1 MTGGIIGGGI
11 ALLLKGGFG
20 TAGAMVILFCI
31 FLLSCI
37 LLTQRSF
44 VSFFKKIVKDMKT
57 SREEWKK
64 AAQQKQLEREAAA
77 TEDILINLDEEE
89 TPDRTKSF
97 LKMKWISRMY

>member
-1 MTGGIIGGGI
+1 
-11 ALLLKGGFG
+11 
-20 TAGAMVILFCI
+20 
-31 FLLSCI
+31 
-37 LLTQRSF
+37 
-44 VSFFKKIVKDMKT
+44 MKT

-97 LKMKWISRMY
+97 LKMKNGKKKTTEKRRTEQCEEKVKELEERRSQKESAREKTIRQNQ

>member
-1 MTGGIIGGGI
+1 
-11 ALLLKGGFG
+11 
-20 TAGAMVILFCI
+20 
-31 FLLSCI
+31 
-37 LLTQRSF
+37 
-44 VSFFKKIVKDMKT
+44 MKT

-97 LKMKWISRMY
+97 LKMKNGKKKTTEKRRTEQCLSLIHI